1 MGFFLQIGIE
11 SDSSNVVSW
20 MLNPS
25 GSPWVMKKFMAQME
39 YYKQQVLSCEF
50 VFIPRE
56 GNDVADALAKSGVSR
71 QHDLVILYEQ

>member
-1 MGFFLQIGIE
+1 MKRFMG
-11 SDSSNVVSW
+11 
-20 MLNPS
+20 
-25 GSPWVMKKFMAQME
+25 QME

-71 QHDLVILYEQ
+71 QHDLVILYEQWPQSSRVFVLCFDLGFYV